1 MFGKKKTVER
11 FEMASVENKP
21 KPSNSVA
28 QEYNY
33 QTNPPSQIQSTQPEQ
48 VETLAPV
55 DQKEINYQNNLYQQT
70 NEQLEYHQQYTEQEY
85 AQVIAEE
92 ERKAQEAYYASLQQ
106 QQMAQ
111 QQPVEA
117 VSQPTE
123 PATVPITQPATAI
136 VAENPAPQVQMVD
149 PNTVAYYTEQEQALQ
164 QALIKQQALAQQQV
178 AEQSMLQQNAIAN
191 TQAVVGQSPAQQPQL
206 EQSATTPASSEVS
219 LPESSSVLND
229 QTKKVERPVK
239 RFNYVILN
247 NLGKKEK
254 GAFDAESE
262 NDVRTFL
269 INQDYQVLE
278 VKERSKLDIDIG
290 GGKINSSDLSFC
302 LTQLSTYLKSGI
314 ALADSVKILAKQTK
328 KAKLKRAFNQVV
340 YQLLRGESFSDAL
353 TMQGNTFPKLLINM
367 VKTAEMT
374 GDLPSIL
381 DDMAEYYTAMEQTKK
396 QMKSAMTYPAV
407 VLTIALGVLVFMLT
421 YLVPQFTAMFESQ
434 GAELP
439 FLTKTI
445 MNISNIIKTKWYVI
459 ILTIAAIV
467 GGFMFC
473 YKKIQPFRKIVQIIL
488 MHMPVVGNVIIYN
501 ETANFSKTF
510 ASLLNHSVF
519 ITDSM
524 EILSKITTNE
534 IFISIISKTLEN
546 LSKGDSI
553 SSAFRGEWA
562 IPVVAYEMIVTGET
576 TGQLGAMME
585 KVAAHF
591 QMLHKN
597 IIDQMKSLIE
607 PIMICFLA
615 VVVGIILVSIIQPMF
630 SIYSQIK

>member
-1 MFGKKKTVER
+1 MFGMSKKANNR
-11 FEMASVENKP
+11 FEMVSKDTKP
-21 KPSNSVA
+21 KPSNNNTVFNTPSPNSPSSQNVA
-28 QEYNY
+28 ELN
-33 QTNPPSQIQSTQPEQ
+33 QTEVLTPAQNEVINP
-48 VETLAPV
+48 
-55 DQKEINYQNNLYQQT
+55 QNQLYQQT
-70 NEQLEYHQQYTEQEY
+70 EEQLEFQQPFSDQQY
-85 AQVIAEE
+85 AQVIIDEE
-92 ERKAQEAYYASLQQ
+92 KKAQQAYYAQIAANNQSQMNATTQNMQVVTTQQ
-106 QQMAQ
+106 PTVQPSTTIDQQMQSMQASFY
-111 QQPVEA
+111 A
-117 VSQPTE
+117 
-123 PATVPITQPATAI
+123 
-136 VAENPAPQVQMVD
+136 
-149 PNTVAYYTEQEQALQ
+149 EQEKALQ
-164 QALIKQQALAQQQV
+164 QAMMAQ
-178 AEQSMLQQNAIAN
+178 EQYTEAQNMN
-191 TQAVVGQSPAQQPQL
+191 PQ
-206 EQSATTPASSEVS
+206 TTPQTVESESQAAGSTVPVQTTNSVSQDSELSVSNNVASALV
-219 LPESSSVLND
+219 D
-229 QTKKVERPVK
+229 KDKKVERPIK
-239 RFNYVILN
+239 RFNYIIIN

-262 NDVRTFL
+262 NDVRNFL

-278 VKERSKLDIDIG
+278 VKERSKFDIDIG
-290 GGKINSSDLSFC
+290 GNGKINSSDLSFS

-314 ALADSVKILAKQTK
+314 TLADSVRILAKQTK
-328 KAKLKRAFNQVV
+328 KANLKRTFNQVV
-340 YQLLRGESFSDAL
+340 YQLLRGESFSDAM
-353 TMQGNTFPKLLINM
+353 TMQGNSFPKLLINM

-381 DDMAEYYTAMEQTKK
+381 DDMAEYYASMEQTKK

-421 YLVPQFTAMFESQ
+421 YLVPQFTSMFESQ

-439 FLTKTI
+439 IITKI
-445 MNISNIIKTKWYVI
+445 IIGVSDFIKTKWM
-459 ILTIAAIV
+459 LLIV
-467 GGFMFC
+467 GIVIVIGGFYLAFQ
-473 YKKIQPFRKIVQIIL
+473 KIQPFRKAIQILL

-534 IFISIISKTLEN
+534 VFKGIISKTLEN

-562 IPVVAYEMIVTGET
+562 VPIVAYEMIVTGET

-585 KVAAHF
+585 KVAEHF

-630 SIYSQIK
+630 SIYGQIK